1 MASDPEQSGA
11 AQPVSTAAD
20 APAAPPRASSVG
32 RLARVLARVGRRL
45 LQPGRLFANLGSLAR
60 EVKRGGVAGGMFY
73 LRQRLVG
80 LADNSIPDAL
90 YRSWVQR
97 VDTLTDADRA
107 AARRQMEAMAS
118 KPPVPVVVPV

>member
-97 VDTLTDADRA
+97 VDTLTHADRA
-107 AARRQMEAMAS
+107 GVRRHMEAMAY